1 MKLTASQKVTLEDLR
16 DDGPGL
22 LSAPVA
28 VKMIKRG
35 LIERTGEPGAQG
47 KSHVRLTDAGR
58 AEV

>member
-16 DDGPGL
+16 DGPGL

-58 AEV
+58 AAI